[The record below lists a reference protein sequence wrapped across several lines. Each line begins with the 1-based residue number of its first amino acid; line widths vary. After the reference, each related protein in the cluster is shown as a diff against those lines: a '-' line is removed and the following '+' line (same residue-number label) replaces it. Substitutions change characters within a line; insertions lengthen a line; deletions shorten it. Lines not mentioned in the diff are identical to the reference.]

1 MGITGSGGRT
11 YPEFG
16 HKKRLLWA
24 GAKWRWSAVTVL
36 LSASWSTQLNG
47 MIQGANGS
55 YQFVITPCDCDG
67 NVFDQCGICGGDD
80 STCGGCT
87 ISTLVTTMKTL
98 STMMELASSWIAMVI
113 AVERRFWMRVAFA
126 TDQAPFTSVVVKT
139 FQWEIA
145 IATATSWMLVAFVE
159 EMARLALVAPTRRH
173 ATMTKLRPLTM
184 AHA

>member
-1 MGITGSGGRT
+1 MAAINLS
-11 YPEFG
+11 
-16 HKKRLLWA
+16 LLPA
-24 GAKWRWSAVTVL
+24 TAMETFLISVAFVVEM
-36 LSASWSTQLNG
+36 TQH
-47 MIQGANGS
+47 AED
-55 YQFVITPCDCDG
+55 VP
-67 NVFDQCGICGGDD
+67 
-80 STCGGCT
+80 

-159 EMARLALVAPTRRH
+159 EMARLALVAPTRQH

>member
-1 MGITGSGGRT
+1 MAAINLS
-11 YPEFG
+11 
-16 HKKRLLWA
+16 LLPA
-24 GAKWRWSAVTVL
+24 TAMETFLISVAFVVEM
-36 LSASWSTQLNG
+36 TQH
-47 MIQGANGS
+47 AED
-55 YQFVITPCDCDG
+55 VP
-67 NVFDQCGICGGDD
+67 
-80 STCGGCT
+80 

-145 IATATSWMLVAFVE
+145 IATATSWMLVAFAG
-159 EMARLALVAPTRRH
+159 EMARLALVAQTRQH

>member
-1 MGITGSGGRT
+1 METFLISVAFVV
-11 YPEFG
+11 EM
-16 HKKRLLWA
+16 
-24 GAKWRWSAVTVL
+24 
-36 LSASWSTQLNG
+36 TQH
-47 MIQGANGS
+47 AED
-55 YQFVITPCDCDG
+55 VP
-67 NVFDQCGICGGDD
+67 
-80 STCGGCT
+80 

-145 IATATSWMLVAFVE
+145 IATATSWMLVAFAE
-159 EMARLALVAPTRRH
+159 EMARLALVAPTRQH